1 MKHLILTTLILLS
14 LKSWADGGNGVER
27 MELPAEVRVRVTE
40 FLASHCGIQAD
51 NSLSVAEYQETE
63 DTYEVAV
70 VIPVNS
76 SEQPAVVRMRF
87 AKKNALLTGGDQMFM
102 VDPVLQSICK

>member
-1 MKHLILTTLILLS
+1 MKHLILTALIILS

-27 MELPAEVRVRVTE
+27 IELPAEVRVRVTA
-40 FLASHCGIQAD
+40 FLESRCGIQTEGDLQAT
-51 NSLSVAEYQETE
+51 EYQETE

-76 SEQPAVVRMRF
+76 SEQSTVVHMRF
-87 AKKNALLTGGDQMFM
+87 AKNAYLTGGDQMFM
-102 VDPVLQSICK
+102 MDPVLQSICK